1 MERVSADRRIVVG
14 VDGSESSLRAL
25 GWAAREAVCWGAGLD
40 VIHAW
45 VPYSIYADTAYMDPV
60 PFEAAAQRIL
70 DAAVGSL
77 DRRGA
82 APADV
87 RPRLVINDSA
97 IGLVEAAANAALL
110 VVGSRGRGGFA
121 GLLLGSVSHWC
132 VEHASC
138 PVAIVPPQS
147 SSDRHGRIVVGVDGS
162 EPSYEA
168 LHWAFAEAARHDAR
182 LDVVNAY
189 DEHRF
194 VSPFGPIVAVDPHEL
209 EKSSRALLEKM
220 TAGTGGWADAR
231 PRAVELIPCSAS
243 AARAL
248 VEAADGADLLVVGS
262 RGRGTVRGLLLGSV
276 SQQCV
281 HHTSCPIV
289 VVRPSPARDPE
300 AETQTRQP

>member
-1 MERVSADRRIVVG
+1 MGVTLADMERVSADCRIVVG

-25 GWAAREAVCWGAGLD
+25 EWGAREAVCWGGGLD
-40 VIHAW
+40 VVHAW
-45 VPYSIYADTAYMDPV
+45 EPYSIYAETAYMDPA
-60 PFEAAAQRIL
+60 PFEAAARRIL

-77 DRRGA
+77 GRQGA

-87 RPRLVINDSA
+87 RPRLVTNDSA
-97 IGLVEAAANAALL
+97 IGLVQAASAASAALL

-121 GLLLGSVSHWC
+121 GLLLGSVSRWC

-138 PVAIVPPQS
+138 PVAVIPPRS

-194 VSPFGPIVAVDPHEL
+194 VSPFGPIVAVDPDEL
-209 EKSSRALLEKM
+209 ERSSRALLEKM
-220 TAGTGGWADAR
+220 TAGAVGRTARSPAGGRAD
-231 PRAVELIPCSAS
+231 PV
-243 AARAL
+243 
-248 VEAADGADLLVVGS
+248 LLRRGSGS
-262 RGRGTVRGLLLGSV
+262 RRNGRG
-276 SQQCV
+276 C
-281 HHTSCPIV
+281 
-289 VVRPSPARDPE
+289 
-300 AETQTRQP
+300 